1 MIEPE
6 IEITCPFCQSNEV
19 VIVDIIAG
27 NNPPLPDIVALD
39 CKKCG
44 RTGSG
49 YQDSKGWKIDWD
61 DSAESQTNL

>member
-1 MIEPE
+1 MTEDPKVE
-6 IEITCPFCQSNEV
+6 TTCPFCQSNEV
-19 VIVDIIAG
+19 IITGIIAAF
-27 NNPPLPDIVALD
+27 NAPLPDIFALD

-61 DSAESQTNL
+61 NIAETSQ